1 MTRSG
6 WREEGWPY
14 LNYLGSIGGIHTW
27 DKHCHPGGLSH
38 RHLSLAHALCRG
50 GWQRRIGG
58 EREGGGE
65 EGKREGRDS
74 SRIFIRQITE
84 MRELRYIDA
93 HPR

>member
-50 GWQRRIGG
+50 GWRRIGG
-58 EREGGGE
+58 ERERGAKERERE
-65 EGKREGRDS
+65 ERDS